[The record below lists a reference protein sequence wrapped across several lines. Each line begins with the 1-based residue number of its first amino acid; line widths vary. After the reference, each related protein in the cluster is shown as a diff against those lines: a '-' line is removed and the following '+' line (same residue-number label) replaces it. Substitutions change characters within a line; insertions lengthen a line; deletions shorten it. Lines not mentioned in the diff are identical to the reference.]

1 MFLPTPPPSSQD
13 DDVKNNKD
21 VAAFSYVWIMSVF
34 IYFLRRESPF
44 VVHHAKQGI
53 VLFLLSLPLLL
64 VPFIGHI
71 LTLPLIAAMMF
82 GFIQASHGHWSSIP
96 LIGDLSRGELQWSHI
111 REGVQKMWTTMRK
124 EYGEWR
130 EKKKEE
136 TKSVVDSN

>member
-1 MFLPTPPPSSQD
+1 MTPTPPSSGTD
-13 DDVKNNKD
+13 KDVLENKD

-44 VVHHAKQGI
+44 AVHHAKQGI

-64 VPFIGHI
+64 IPVIGHI

-111 REGVQKMWTTMRK
+111 WGGMQKIMSTMKK
-124 EYGEWR
+124 EYREWK
-130 EKKKEE
+130 EKGGKNE
-136 TKSVVDSN
+136 KS